1 MKSDAPTFKKL
12 REAYLS
18 GETTPRR
25 VARETLARI
34 AAGGERPVWIRVLTE
49 KELEP
54 WLQWLEA
61 SDPAGLPLYGIP
73 FGIKDNIDLVGI
85 PTTAA
90 CPEYAYIPA
99 RSAFVVDALI
109 RAGAIPVGKTNLDQF
124 ATGLVGVRSP
134 YGVCHSVFN
143 KEFISGGSSSGS
155 AVAVARGDVL
165 FSLGTDTA
173 GSGRVPAAFNGLVGL
188 KPTRGR
194 LSTGGVVPACRSLDC
209 VSIFTRTVAE
219 AEAVLEAAQQF
230 DPADPFSRR
239 TEYRGRSGGAFTFG
253 VPAPTQLEFFGDCEG
268 ARLFEEAAQ
277 RLEALGGTRKAI
289 DFQPFRE
296 TADLLYQGPWVA
308 ERFAAVGDFMKLHP
322 EAIHPVVSE
331 IIAKAKGIS
340 ARATFEGAYRLA
352 ELKRSTAEIL
362 ATIDCLLLPT
372 APTIYRI
379 AEVEADPIRLNARL
393 GYYTN
398 FANLLDL
405 AAVSV
410 PAGIGR
416 KGLPF
421 GVTFM
426 APAWHEPR
434 LLELGARFT
443 GGQPANSLPQDGF
456 DMAVVGAHLEGQPL
470 NRQLTDLGARFL
482 RKSRT
487 KPCYRMYLL
496 DGQSPP
502 KPGLVREEGFRGP
515 GIEVEVWRLPMDRA
529 GRFIQQIPAP
539 LGIGTLELEDGA
551 WVKGFLCEA
560 GATMGRRE
568 ITGFG
573 GWRAYLAG

>member
-18 GETTPRR
+18 GETTPRQVMR
-25 VARETLARI
+25 ATLARI
-34 AAGGERPVWIRVLTE
+34 AAAGERPVWIRVLTE

-90 CPEYAYIPA
+90 CPEYAYTPV

-219 AEAVLEAAQQF
+219 AETVLEAAQQF

-239 TEYRGRSGGAFTFG
+239 TEYRGRSGSAFTFG
-253 VPAPTQLEFFGDCEG
+253 VPAPALLEFFGDCEG

-277 RLEALGGTRKAI
+277 RLEAFGGTRKEI

-322 EAIHPVVSE
+322 EAMHPVVGE

-340 ARATFEGAYRLA
+340 ARATFEGVYRLA
-352 ELKRSTAEIL
+352 ELRRSTTEIL
-362 ATIDCLLLPT
+362 ATVDCLLLPT

-379 AEVEADPIRLNARL
+379 AEVVADPIRLNARL

-410 PAGIGR
+410 PAGVGR

-426 APAWHEPR
+426 APAWHESR

-443 GGQPANSLPQDGF
+443 GGQAANSLPQEGF
-456 DMAVVGAHLEGQPL
+456 DVAVLGAHLEGQPL

-496 DGQSPP
+496 DAQSPP

-515 GIEVEVWRLPMDRA
+515 GIELEVWRLPMDQA
-529 GRFIQQIPAP
+529 ARFIQQIPAP

-551 WVKGFLCEA
+551 QVKGFLCES
-560 GATMGRRE
+560 GATVGRRE